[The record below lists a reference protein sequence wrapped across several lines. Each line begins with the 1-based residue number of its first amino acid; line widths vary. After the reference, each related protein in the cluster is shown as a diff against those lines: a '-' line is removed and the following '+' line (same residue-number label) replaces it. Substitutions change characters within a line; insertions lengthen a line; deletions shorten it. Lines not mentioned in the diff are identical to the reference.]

1 MPISTAPVCVTG
13 ATGYVASEIVSQLL
27 GDGYSVVGT
36 TRDPERAQ
44 REGHITSLPGAGERL
59 RLVAADLMTP
69 DAFDEAVAGSEYV
82 VHTASP
88 YMTDVEDPQRDLVDP
103 AVEGT
108 LSVLNACERAGTVKR
123 VVLTSSFAAI
133 TDEPDGSLLDETV
146 WNTKSTLKR
155 NPYYFS
161 KAQAE
166 RAAWQFMEERE
177 RGFDLVVINPPLII
191 GPSLIPQLNTSA
203 GVIAGLTNGLWPG
216 LIDIQWV
223 IADVRDVAT
232 AHIRAF
238 ELPTASGRNLAAAG
252 VRSLRQTVD
261 LLRANGWGEKYR
273 LPSLPLD
280 NAFGSFLVRL
290 AANFQKPGAKSYL
303 KTHVGGT
310 FQIDNSKAR
319 EQLGIDFRDPDQ
331 TILDT
336 MSDLEEWGHLGR

>member
-27 GDGYSVVGT
+27 GAGYSVVGT

-69 DAFDEAVAGSEYV
+69 GAFDEAVAGSEYV

-166 RAAWQFMEERE
+166 RGSVAVHGGERSRLRP
-177 RGFDLVVINPPLII
+177 RGDQPATDHWAFAHSTAQHQRPGDRRTDQWAL
-191 GPSLIPQLNTSA
+191 A
-203 GVIAGLTNGLWPG
+203 GTRRHPMGDRRCP
-216 LIDIQWV
+216 
-223 IADVRDVAT
+223 
-232 AHIRAF
+232 
-238 ELPTASGRNLAAAG
+238 
-252 VRSLRQTVD
+252 
-261 LLRANGWGEKYR
+261 
-273 LPSLPLD
+273 
-280 NAFGSFLVRL
+280 
-290 AANFQKPGAKSYL
+290 
-303 KTHVGGT
+303 
-310 FQIDNSKAR
+310 
-319 EQLGIDFRDPDQ
+319 
-331 TILDT
+331 
-336 MSDLEEWGHLGR
+336 